1 MAAQS
6 GLPYTAFQTNDRFS
20 VFDSFT
26 PPVAGSVNSS
36 RLPWTTQVD
45 VRVDR
50 RFAAGPASVT
60 VFAWAENVLGARN
73 VLAVYRATGQPDR
86 DGFPATASGRA
97 ALATPGD
104 RLLYE
109 AYTGGPVN
117 VGGRQ
122 STGAP
127 FVYGQ
132 PRQIRIGLVL
142 GA

>member
-1 MAAQS
+1 M
-6 GLPYTAFQTNDRFS
+6 
-20 VFDSFT
+20 
-26 PPVAGSVNSS
+26 
-36 RLPWTTQVD
+36 
-45 VRVDR
+45 RVDR

-73 VLAVYRATGQPDR
+73 EFAVYRATGEPDR
-86 DGFPATASGRA
+86 DGFPATPASQSV
-97 ALATPGD
+97 LATPGD

-132 PRQIRIGLVL
+132 PCQIRIGLVL